1 VKVGWT
7 AESDIVGNVET
18 TGYRVYVDD
27 LSGNG
32 MKLWF
37 DSSKHAITTMTY
49 ITGLNVG
56 QTYTVTVRAVNS
68 IGESLDSNTLT
79 INSGTVPSKI

>member
-32 MKLWF
+32 MKL
-37 DSSKHAITTMTY
+37 
-49 ITGLNVG
+49 
-56 QTYTVTVRAVNS
+56 
-68 IGESLDSNTLT
+68 
-79 INSGTVPSKI
+79 

>member
-1 VKVGWT
+1 
-7 AESDIVGNVET
+7 
-18 TGYRVYVDD
+18 
-27 LSGNG
+27 
-32 MKLWF
+32 
-37 DSSKHAITTMTY
+37 MTY

-56 QTYTVTVRAVNS
+56 QTYTATVRAVNS